1 MAYSPI
7 EQGRMLD
14 HAALREVAARHD
26 ATPAQVA
33 LAWLT
38 RQDGVDRRSRR
49 RARARMS
56 RKTWRALDLKLTR
69 DDLATL
75 DRAFPPPKKPQPL
88 DML

>member
-1 MAYSPI
+1 
-7 EQGRMLD
+7 MLG
-14 HAALREVAARHD
+14 HAALREVAKRHG

-38 RQDGVDRRSRR
+38 RQDGVITIPKTSTP
-49 RARARMS
+49 ARVDENLA
-56 RKTWRALDLKLTR
+56 ALELRLTD

-75 DRAFPPPKKPQPL
+75 DRAFPPPTKPKPL